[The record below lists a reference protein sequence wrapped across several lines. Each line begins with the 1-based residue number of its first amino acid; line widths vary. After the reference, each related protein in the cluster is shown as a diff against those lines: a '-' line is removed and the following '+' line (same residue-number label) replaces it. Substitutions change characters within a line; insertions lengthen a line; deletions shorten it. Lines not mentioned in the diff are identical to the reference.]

1 MSVLVIGESCVDVF
15 QYGDCKRL
23 CPEAPVP
30 VFNPTRKIENGGMAY
45 NVYRNLQSLE
55 IKCDIHTNENY
66 EQIKKTRFIDEKT
79 NHMFMR
85 LDENDLN
92 FNRCDLNKINFSL
105 YDAIIISDYNKG
117 FLSDEDINFIGKSHN
132 VVFLDTK
139 KILSDWCKSVSYIKI
154 NLDEYERTKHML
166 DNEIYNKL
174 IITMG
179 ASGAK
184 HNNITYSVKKV
195 EIKDTSGAG
204 DTFVA
209 GCVAEFLKSKDITKS
224 INFANDC
231 ATMVVQKKGVSVI

>member
-1 MSVLVIGESCVDVF
+1 MTVLVIGESCVDVF

-45 NVYRNLQSLE
+45 NVFRNLQSLGIQCE
-55 IKCDIHTNENY
+55 IYTNNNY
-66 EQIKKTRFIDEKT
+66 RQIKKTRFIDEKT

-85 LDENDLN
+85 LDENDLD
-92 FNRCDLNKINFSL
+92 FKRCNIRDIDFSL
-105 YDAIIISDYNKG
+105 YDAVIVSDYNKG
-117 FLSDEDINFIGKSHN
+117 FLFDEEIDFIGQSHD

-139 KILSDWCKSVSYIKI
+139 KILGDWCKSVSYIKI
-154 NLDEYERTKHML
+154 NLDEYEKTKHML
-166 DNEIYNKL
+166 DNEIYKKL

-179 ASGAK
+179 ASGAE
-184 HNNITYSVKKV
+184 HNGIIYPVEKV

-209 GCVAEFLKSKDITKS
+209 GCVAEFLKTKDISKS
-224 INFANDC
+224 IDYANAC
-231 ATMVVQKKGVSVI
+231 ATTVVQKKGVSVV